1 MTVTKL
7 VERVSFRDSDHTYHL
22 NGKRI
27 PSVTGILGNL
37 SKPALVFWSANMAAD
52 AVAEHVRGLTFGPEM
67 AYPDPDA
74 LADELHH
81 LAKRAHIDR
90 KNKAAAKGSA
100 VHNAIEQFHANFYE
114 ATPPEDFEQ
123 LAAWTAFIEW
133 WSTSGLTAVAVEQKV
148 VDPDGRYA
156 GRFDLLAKD
165 DDDLLYVCD
174 IKTSN
179 GVYTESAMQNA
190 AYAHALEA
198 EGEHTVAGT
207 KVLWLPAGATKL
219 TCVERDREE
228 WLLDY
233 NAFDSLVGLHAYRK
247 GMDAFHKDLNDAFK
261 AEQAAAAL
269 AAEIND
275 VEAAGFAG

>member
-1 MTVTKL
+1 MTKTKL

-52 AVAEHVRGLTFGPEM
+52 AVRDWFNAN
-67 AYPDPDA
+67 A
-74 LADELHH
+74 LAAGVDRIGGRFVELDEGSIEDVCY
-81 LAKRAHIDR
+81 LAKRAHVDV
-90 KNKAAAKGSA
+90 KNRAAKKGSA

-114 ATPPEDFEQ
+114 ATPPVEPDE

-133 WSTSGLTAVAVEQKV
+133 WSTAGLTAVAVEQKV

-156 GRFDLLAKD
+156 GRFDLLAMD
-165 DDDLLYVCD
+165 EDEQLYVCD
-174 IKTSN
+174 VKTSN

-190 AYAHALEA
+190 AYAHALES
-198 EGEHTVAGT
+198 ENVHTVAGT
-207 KVLWLPAGATKL
+207 KVLWLPAGATKI
-219 TCVERDREE
+219 TVVERDREE

-233 NAFDSLVGLHAYRK
+233 AAFDALVTVHAYRK
-247 GMDAFHKDLNDAFK
+247 GMDAFHKDINDAHK
-261 AEQAAAAL
+261 AGVSE
-269 AAEIND
+269 
-275 VEAAGFAG
+275 

>member
-22 NGKRI
+22 NGKRV

-37 SKPALVFWSANMAAD
+37 SKPALVFWSANEGAAAFQAWFDEHASTDPSDPAVGRRVGMDEAD
-52 AVAEHVRGLTFGPEM
+52 AAEVFTLV
-67 AYPDPDA
+67 
-74 LADELHH
+74 
-81 LAKRAHIDR
+81 KRAHIDR

-100 VHNAIEQFHANFYE
+100 VHGAIEQFHLNFYD
-114 ATPPEDFEQ
+114 ATAPTDVDE

-133 WSTSGLTAVAVEQKV
+133 WSTSGLTAVSVEQKV
-148 VDPDGRYA
+148 VDPEGRYA

-165 DDDLLYVCD
+165 EDDQHYVCD

-198 EGEHTVAGT
+198 EGEITVAGT
-207 KVLWLPAGATKL
+207 KVLWLPAGREKL
-219 TCVERDREE
+219 TAVERDREE
-228 WLLDY
+228 WLIDY
-233 NAFDSLVGLHAYRK
+233 EAFNALIGLHSYRK
-247 GMDAFHKDLNDAFK
+247 GMDAFHKELNDEFK
-261 AEQAAAAL
+261 VELAMAEMD
-269 AAEIND
+269 AEVI
-275 VEAAGFAG
+275 A